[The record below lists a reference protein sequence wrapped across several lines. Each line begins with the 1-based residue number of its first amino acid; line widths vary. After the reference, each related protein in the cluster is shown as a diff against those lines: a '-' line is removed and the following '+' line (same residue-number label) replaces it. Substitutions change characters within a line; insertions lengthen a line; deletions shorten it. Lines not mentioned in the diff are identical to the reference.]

1 MHFFKYLHCDW
12 FILSSH
18 EVKHS
23 EILRC
28 LTLVAVLTNSGAR
41 TLTNMTSQFDVTMG
55 KERRQPRY
63 QGSLRATFD
72 LRLYLYTFDCEKNKI
87 K

>member
-1 MHFFKYLHCDW
+1 
-12 FILSSH
+12 
-18 EVKHS
+18 
-23 EILRC
+23 
-28 LTLVAVLTNSGAR
+28 
-41 TLTNMTSQFDVTMG
+41 MTSQFDVTMG

-87 K
+87 KEIRKKERTLSHV